1 MIDFTSLFI
10 IAGLLFGLLAGDAA
24 IFGDT
29 LTVRIAVADNIGKA
43 GFTESTAEQVFTAE
57 AARIVRGESI
67 IPAPTLRVGSNPTVI
82 TALAKPLNLDSVVAA
97 LQGQLGID
105 HLAVGGA
112 IVAEPGG
119 EKPSAD
125 KAQYPL
131 TLGTRLDMVIVVVQ
145 PNRPPTQTVFVED
158 DGDPVT
164 LVKRAAG
171 WAMEQVSPYRVVL
184 AHALDGAH
192 GDPHGLTAAKNAAQR
207 FLAKP
212 FEPDKASELALTH
225 NVLAL
230 IALHDNDLKEAQ
242 AQLADVGLIPGVLPQ
257 ARAEVALNQAFVA
270 VADKRPGEA
279 AALLRKA
286 REASQ
291 TLDLPNFVYH
301 LDVLEGVVAW
311 GNGDAAGAETSFR
324 AAAAMA
330 PDNEAAHHYL
340 AMLLAARGDA
350 QGAAAEQQKSDR
362 VRPFQA
368 RQQGLA
374 VTLFWTDPLKG
385 GVTWRS

>member
-24 IFGDT
+24 IYGDT

-43 GFTESTAEQVFTAE
+43 GFTEATAEQVFTAE
-57 AARIVRGESI
+57 AARILRGESI
-67 IPAPTLRVGSNPTVI
+67 IPAPALRVSSNPTVI
-82 TALAKPLNLDSVVAA
+82 AALAKPLNLDSVVAA

-119 EKPSAD
+119 EKPVAD

-131 TLGTRLDMVIVVVQ
+131 TLGTRLDMVIIVVQ
-145 PNRPPTQTVFVED
+145 PSQAPVQTVFVED

-164 LVKRAAG
+164 LVKRAAA

-184 AHALDGAH
+184 AHALDGVQ
-192 GDPHGLTAAKNAAQR
+192 GDPKGWTAARNAAQR

-212 FEPDKASELALTH
+212 WDPNRASELAMTH
-225 NVLAL
+225 NILAL
-230 IALHDNDLKEAQ
+230 MAMNDGDIKAAEAQ
-242 AQLADVGLIPGVLPQ
+242 LDSTEPIPGVLPQ
-257 ARAEVALNQAFVA
+257 VRSEIVFNQAFVA
-270 VADKRPGEA
+270 VAANRPGEA

-286 REASQ
+286 RDASL
-291 TLDLPNFVYH
+291 TLDLPHFADN
-301 LDVLEGVVAW
+301 LDVLEGVVDWA
-311 GNGDAAGAETSFR
+311 NGDAAGAEVMFR
-324 AAAAMA
+324 DAAATA
-330 PDNEAAHHYL
+330 PHNEAAHHYL

-350 QGAAAEQQKSDR
+350 QGAAAEQRAAGIAQQFESR
-362 VRPFQA
+362 L
-368 RQQGLA
+368 QGLA
-374 VTLFWTDPLKG
+374 VTLFWTDPVKG
-385 GVTWRS
+385 GVTSRL